1 MAPYNREGLQ
11 AGKREPPYT
20 VFIRLPFARG
30 DFVDPPPV
38 SQMTYSVRPKWLTD
52 FR

>member
-1 MAPYNREGLQ
+1 MAAYDKEGLQ
-11 AGKREPPYT
+11 TGRSEPHYT

-38 SQMTYSVRPKWLTD
+38 SLKNLPHQSMCTD
-52 FR
+52 DS